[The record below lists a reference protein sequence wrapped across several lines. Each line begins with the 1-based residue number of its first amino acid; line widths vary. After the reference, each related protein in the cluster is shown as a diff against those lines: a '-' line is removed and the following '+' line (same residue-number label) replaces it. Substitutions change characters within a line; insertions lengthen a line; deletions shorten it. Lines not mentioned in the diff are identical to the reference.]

1 MQKPVSF
8 AGLSFAGALFSSQL
22 PAREAVPRE
31 CEATRRFDSRTRVP
45 GPSRFF
51 GASSASGVLALGLG
65 LTMLQTLGCAA
76 TKPKPV
82 VRPAAENRA
91 TVRVAPPFA
100 LANAEDAIVRIVL
113 PNMTCTGTAVDE
125 DLILTAHHC
134 VVKRGPRGEFLS
146 EDVDPSSIRVELGG
160 DYFAWGDIKAKAIVS
175 PPCGAKGGAGDVA
188 VLVLERKL
196 VGLRTLQPRLDAPPH
211 IGEEVDPIG
220 FGRCATSGDAI
231 RRKLREG
238 GAIRAT
244 TPETFYMEAS
254 VCPGDSGGPV
264 MTRGSHQVVGVVSLS
279 AMDGDERTKA
289 PSIMARIDAYRKVF
303 GQARQI
309 ADGASRAELPP
320 LACE

>member
-1 MQKPVSF
+1 VHEPVSSID
-8 AGLSFAGALFSSQL
+8 GESLKPELRRSTVPPSGAIAF
-22 PAREAVPRE
+22 
-31 CEATRRFDSRTRVP
+31 
-45 GPSRFF
+45 
-51 GASSASGVLALGLG
+51 ALGLAAMSVG
-65 LTMLQTLGCAA
+65 TVGCA
-76 TKPKPV
+76 TPKPKDV
-82 VRPAAENRA
+82 VRPAADHRA

-134 VVKRGPRGEFLS
+134 VVKRGPKGEFLS
-146 EDVDPSSIRVELGG
+146 ENVDASAVRVELGG
-160 DYFAWGDIKAKAIVS
+160 DYFAWGDVKAKAIVA

-196 VGLRTLQPRLDAPPH
+196 VGLRTLQPRLDAPPR

-238 GAIRAT
+238 GAIRST
-244 TPETFYMEAS
+244 NGETFFMEAS

-303 GQARQI
+303 AQARQI

-320 LACE
+320 LSCE

>member
-1 MQKPVSF
+1 MHEPVSSVD
-8 AGLSFAGALFSSQL
+8 GESLKPELRRSTVPPSGALAF
-22 PAREAVPRE
+22 
-31 CEATRRFDSRTRVP
+31 
-45 GPSRFF
+45 
-51 GASSASGVLALGLG
+51 ALGLAAMSVG
-65 LTMLQTLGCAA
+65 TAGCA
-76 TKPKPV
+76 TPKPKDV
-82 VRPAAENRA
+82 VRPAADHRA

-134 VVKRGPRGEFLS
+134 VVKRGPKGEFLS
-146 EDVDPSSIRVELGG
+146 ENVDASAVRVELGG
-160 DYFAWGDIKAKAIVS
+160 DYFAWGDVKAKAIVA

-196 VGLRTLQPRLDAPPH
+196 VGLRTLQPRLDAPPR

-231 RRKLREG
+231 HRKLREG
-238 GAIRAT
+238 GAIRST
-244 TPETFYMEAS
+244 NGETFFMEAS

-303 GQARQI
+303 AQARQI

-320 LACE
+320 LSCE

>member
-1 MQKPVSF
+1 MHERWPLATPEP
-8 AGLSFAGALFSSQL
+8 AGEL
-22 PAREAVPRE
+22 AR
-31 CEATRRFDSRTRVP
+31 
-45 GPSRFF
+45 
-51 GASSASGVLALGLG
+51 VLALVVTAGLAAA
-65 LTMLQTLGCAA
+65 TSGCAH
-76 TKPKPV
+76 PKPPE

-91 TVRVAPPFA
+91 TVRTAPPFA
-100 LANAEDAIVRIVL
+100 LANFEDAVVRIVL

-134 VVKRGPRGEFLS
+134 VVKRGPRGEFLDA
-146 EDVDPSSIRVELGG
+146 DVDASTVRVELGG

-196 VGLRTLQPRLDAPPH
+196 VGLRTLPPRLDAPPR
-211 IGEEVDPIG
+211 IGEEVDPVG

-231 RRKLREG
+231 HRKTREG
-238 GAIRAT
+238 GAIRST
-244 TPETFYMEAS
+244 TGETFFMEAS

-289 PSIMARIDAYRKVF
+289 PSIMARIDAYRNVLA
-303 GQARQI
+303 QARQI

-320 LACE
+320 LSCE